1 MSTIALFAG
10 ATLFQLLGASL
21 LPMTRGMTAPGPA
34 AAVAVAYAI
43 GVTCMARL
51 IVSGVNLSL
60 LIPIITV
67 AIVLCSVLV
76 GVIAYG
82 DSASPAKLAMLVVA
96 GGADRTGL
104 TFLGLSCGA
113 RRIGKNPVIEAT
125 GHSRSIIRAG
135 MGERMQNEDER

>member
-21 LPMTRGMTAPGPA
+21 LPTTKGMTAIGPA

-43 GVTCMARL
+43 SVTCMARL

-67 AIVLCSVLV
+67 AIMLCSVLV
-76 GVIAYG
+76 GGIAYG
-82 DSASPAKLAMLVVA
+82 NSASPVKLAMLATA
-96 GGADRTGL
+96 GR
-104 TFLGLSCGA
+104 
-113 RRIGKNPVIEAT
+113 
-125 GHSRSIIRAG
+125 
-135 MGERMQNEDER
+135 